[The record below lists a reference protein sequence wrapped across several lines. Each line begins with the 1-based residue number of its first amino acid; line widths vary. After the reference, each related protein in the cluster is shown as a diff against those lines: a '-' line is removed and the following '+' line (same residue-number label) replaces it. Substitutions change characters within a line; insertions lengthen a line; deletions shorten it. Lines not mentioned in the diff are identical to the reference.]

1 MIHRLQETDPRT
13 GSFRRNEEA
22 PLDCDLMVVDE
33 VSMVDVPLMRAVF
46 RALPTRAAL
55 LLVGDLPWGRG
66 RSWPTS
72 SPRAPCRSCV

>member
-33 VSMVDVPLMRAVF
+33 VSMVDVPLMRAMFCV
-46 RALPTRAAL
+46 
-55 LLVGDLPWGRG
+55 PWRSGR
-66 RSWPTS
+66 RCCSSAMSIS
-72 SPRAPCRSCV
+72 SPP